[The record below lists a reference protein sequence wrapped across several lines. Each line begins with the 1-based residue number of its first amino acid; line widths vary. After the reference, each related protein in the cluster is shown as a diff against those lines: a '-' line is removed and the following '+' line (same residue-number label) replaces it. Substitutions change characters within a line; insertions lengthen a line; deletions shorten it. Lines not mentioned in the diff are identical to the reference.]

1 MKKLVFILASALTL
15 VLGSTVAFAGDMSSS
30 GMQTDGGSSSSSGGG
45 WTAPTPVSNNVVI
58 KDFAF
63 TPGSLVVPLGT
74 TVTWINRDNTAHT
87 VTGTVGGGTAT
98 ATNSPMSGTL
108 QPGQSYSFRF
118 GQTGTFPYHCS
129 IHPTMQAAIVVS
141 GPVRPTPPGTTT
153 PPSNGTNGMNG
164 QSNGNDGDADAD
176 DQNMNMNMAPSSSQ
190 GATTPTPG
198 TNTNTNTNSAT
209 ATNNIYYTGSSGT
222 QPQQTTTAAAPVYPT
237 PASTPTYTAPVSTP
251 SSLPN
256 TGASNVIAL
265 AGAATVL
272 GSGLGYLYVHRKNA
286 RNRL

>member
-129 IHPTMQAAIVVS
+129 IHPSMTAAIVVS
-141 GPVRPTPPGTTT
+141 GPATRPNPPATTT
-153 PPSNGTNGMNG
+153 PPSNGNGSYNTDGTMNG
-164 QSNGNDGDADAD
+164 QSNGSDGS
-176 DQNMNMNMAPSSSQ
+176 MNMTPSYNQGTTTPSSP
-190 GATTPTPG
+190 AT
-198 TNTNTNTNSAT
+198 NSNTNTNSAT

>member
-129 IHPTMQAAIVVS
+129 IHPSMTAAIVVS
-141 GPVRPTPPGTTT
+141 GPATRPNPPATTT
-153 PPSNGTNGMNG
+153 PPSNGNGSYNTDGTMNG
-164 QSNGNDGDADAD
+164 QSNGSDGS
-176 DQNMNMNMAPSSSQ
+176 MNMTPSSP
-190 GATTPTPG
+190 AT
-198 TNTNTNTNSAT
+198 NSNTNTNSAT